1 MQRILP
7 ARQAWSLH
15 GVARSRSIEAAALA
29 DPAIQPGPQGLM
41 QRAGVAVAR
50 LALALAPHGDR
61 IWVAAGP
68 GNNGGDGL
76 EAACWLHRH
85 GRRVEVCLA
94 GDPAR
99 LPADAAEAW
108 RRAQACGV
116 PISPVSGGMPSLGA
130 QDLAIDALLGLG
142 GRRAVEGPMA
152 SLIDHLNSL
161 PCPVLAVDLPSG
173 LDGDGGQPTGS
184 HAVRAAHTLTLL
196 TLKPGLFTGAG
207 RDLAGTVW
215 FDDLGVPDTG
225 APEAWLHGA
234 PIGPTRRRAHAQHKG
249 SFGDLLV
256 VGGAPGM
263 AGAAWLAARAAHA
276 AGAGRVW
283 VAPLDPAAATLDP
296 QRPELMW
303 RRGLADVPAAS
314 WDTLTVVCGC
324 GGGEAVEPVLQQVL
338 DAAGRLVLDADALN
352 TVARRRDLQDA
363 LAARAAHGR
372 PTVLTPHPLE
382 AARLLE
388 TDTSSVQRDRLG
400 AARALAVRH
409 GSVVVLKGSG
419 SIVAAPDQIPR
430 INATGSAALATP
442 GTGDVLAGWLGGRWS
457 AASATAREPAAAL
470 AFTVACDAVRE
481 HGEAA
486 DTGGWAV
493 ARAADLVD
501 ELARR
506 LDTH

>member
-7 ARQAWSLH
+7 ARQAWPLH
-15 GVARSRSIEAAALA
+15 GVAQSRVIEAAALA
-29 DPAIQPGPQGLM
+29 DMSIQPEAQALM
-41 QRAGVAVAR
+41 QRAGRAVAR
-50 LALALAPHGDR
+50 LALALAPHGER

-76 EAACWLHRH
+76 EAARWLHRH
-85 GRRVEVCLA
+85 GRQVEVCLA

-99 LPADAAEAW
+99 LPADAATAW

-116 PISPVSGGMPSLGA
+116 PIAPVGGAMPSLGP

-152 SLIDHLNSL
+152 SLIDHLNAL

-173 LDGDGGQPTGS
+173 LDGDGGQATGP
-184 HAVRAAHTLTLL
+184 HVVRAAHTLALL

-283 VAPLDPAAATLDP
+283 LAALDPAASTLDP

-303 RRGLADVPAAS
+303 RRALSDVPAAS
-314 WDTLTVVCGC
+314 WDTLTVVSGC
-324 GGGEAVEPVLQQVL
+324 GGGEAVEPGLRQLL

-352 TVARRRDLQDA
+352 AVARRSDLQAA
-363 LAARAAHGR
+363 LSARAGR
-372 PTVLTPHPLE
+372 GQGTVLTPHPLE
-382 AARLLE
+382 AARLLAVN
-388 TDTSSVQRDRLG
+388 TASVQHDRLG
-400 AARALAVRH
+400 AARELAARH
-409 GSVVVLKGSG
+409 GCVVALKGSG
-419 SIVAAPDQIPR
+419 TIVAAPGEVPR
-430 INATGSAALATP
+430 INPTGSAALATP

-457 AASATAREPAAAL
+457 AAATATSGEATQL
-470 AFTVACDAVRE
+470 AFTTTCDAVRE
-481 HGEAA
+481 HGAAA
-486 DTGGWAV
+486 DSGGWAV
-493 ARAADLVD
+493 ARAAELVD
-501 ELARR
+501 ELVRR
-506 LDTH
+506 PAAH